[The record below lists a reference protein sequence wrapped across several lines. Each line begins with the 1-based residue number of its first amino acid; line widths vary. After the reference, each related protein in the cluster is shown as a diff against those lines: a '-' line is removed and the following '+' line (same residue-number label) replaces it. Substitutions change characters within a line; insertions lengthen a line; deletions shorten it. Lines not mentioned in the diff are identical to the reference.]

1 MTRNKI
7 IAGSIFIATG
17 LLFAGCGDKQATQQ
31 KAAPPPTPVVVYAV
45 QEGNATYYDEYPAT
59 VTPLNEVE
67 IRPQVAGYITGIFF
81 KDGQHITK
89 GQKLYEI
96 DQQQYQAAY
105 QQSIANLNVAK
116 ANEAKAQQ
124 DADRYTSLAQKDA
137 IAKQTLDHAL
147 ADLDAAKMQVEAS
160 KANVNN
166 VQTNLKYSIIYAPF
180 TGTIGISQV
189 KPGTS
194 VSPGQTLLNTISTD
208 DPMAVD
214 FALDQSQIAR
224 FAELIQ
230 KKTNPKDSTFT
241 LSLPGEYTYPYP
253 GYLSFLDRSVDP
265 QTGTLKARL
274 IFPNSKQILR
284 AGLTCNVR
292 VKNNAGEKSLLIP
305 YKAVVEQLGEYF
317 VYVVNDNKAV
327 QHKISLGAKIKDKIV
342 VKSGL
347 NAGENVVIEGVQK
360 LRDSSAVQIAPPK
373 TNSK

>member
-1 MTRNKI
+1 MTRNKFSAESVI
-7 IAGSIFIATG
+7 IATG
-17 LLFAGCGDKQATQQ
+17 LLLASCGDKQATQQ
-31 KAAPPPTPVVVYAV
+31 KTPLPPTPVVVYAV

-67 IRPQVAGYITGIFF
+67 IRPEVAGYITGIFF

-147 ADLDAAKMQVEAS
+147 ADLESAKMQVEAS

-230 KKTNPKDSTFT
+230 KKTKPKDSTFT
-241 LSLPGEYTYPYP
+241 LSLPGQYAYPYP
-253 GYLSFLDRSVDP
+253 GYLSFIDRSVDP
-265 QTGTLKARL
+265 QTGTIKARL

-327 QHKISLGAKIKDKIV
+327 QHKISLGAKINDKIV

-360 LRDSSAVQIAPPK
+360 LRDSSAVQVGPPK
-373 TNSK
+373 TNGK

>member
-1 MTRNKI
+1 MVRNKMGAGNLI
-7 IAGSIFIATG
+7 IAIA
-17 LLFAGCGDKQATQQ
+17 LLMASCSDKQAAQQ
-31 KAAPPPTPVVVYAV
+31 KAPPPTPVAIYTV
-45 QEGNATYYDEYPAT
+45 QEGNASYYDEYPAT
-59 VTPLNEVE
+59 VTPLNQVD

-81 KDGQHITK
+81 KDGQHIAK

-116 ANEAKAQQ
+116 ANEGKAQQ
-124 DADRYTSLAQKDA
+124 DADRYSDLAQKDA

-147 ADLDAAKMQVEAS
+147 ADLQAAKMQVEAAKS
-160 KANVNN
+160 NVNN

-189 KPGTS
+189 KAGTS

-214 FALDQSQIAR
+214 FAVDQSQIAR
-224 FAELIQ
+224 FAQLVQ
-230 KKTNPKDSTFT
+230 KKTRNIDSTFT
-241 LSLPGEYTYPYP
+241 LVLPGQFVYPYP

-274 IFPNSKQILR
+274 IFPNTKQILR
-284 AGLTCNVR
+284 AGITCNVR
-292 VKNNAGEKSLLIP
+292 VQNNAGEKSLLIP

-327 QHKISLGAKIKDKIV
+327 QHKIILGTKINDKIV

-347 NAGENVVIEGVQK
+347 SIGDSVVTEGVQK
-360 LRDSSAVQIAPPK
+360 LKDSAAVQIGPPK
-373 TNSK
+373 SQTGK